1 MRTFQDTNIVLAKRQ
16 RAKKSRIQLG
26 EVFSIDNST
35 KLLAEKG
42 SKKRCVPNEG
52 ENGGPSKKTTAASQQ
67 CGNCHATGHNART
80 CDKVEEIDTE
90 LESDKK

>member
-1 MRTFQDTNIVLAKRQ
+1 MRTLQDTNIAFTKHQ
-16 RAKKSRIQLG
+16 RAKKLYIQLG
-26 EVFSIDNST
+26 GALNIDNST

-52 ENGGPSKKTTAASQQ
+52 ENGGPSKKTTAASRQY
-67 CGNCHATGHNART
+67 GNCHATGHNART